1 MNLEKLVIKPEC
13 CGIPNIRLIL
23 GFSAQIWLYI
33 NLLVNSYIIIKGTL
47 VVLSIDHPF
56 KEGHTWFTTVRFK
69 LYLED
74 LGIDHSSLLNFLH
87 FFCRKK
93 SPSHFYRET
102 TVKINYSLL
111 IYSWIRHSFRGHSF
125 ESKMPCCGF
134 WVRH

>member
-1 MNLEKLVIKPEC
+1 MGLLLYFQ
-13 CGIPNIRLIL
+13 LIL
-23 GFSAQIWLYI
+23 HLK
-33 NLLVNSYIIIKGTL
+33 KGIHDSQQY
-47 VVLSIDHPF
+47 VL
-56 KEGHTWFTTVRFK
+56 K

-111 IYSWIRHSFRGHSF
+111 IYSWIRHSFRGYSF

-134 WVRH
+134 